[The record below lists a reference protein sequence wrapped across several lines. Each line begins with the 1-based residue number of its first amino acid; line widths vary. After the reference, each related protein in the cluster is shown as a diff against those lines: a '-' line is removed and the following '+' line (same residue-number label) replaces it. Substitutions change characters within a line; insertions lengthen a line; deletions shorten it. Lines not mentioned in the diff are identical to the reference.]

1 MDVTREM
8 STDADFRAVLSE
20 LKNTIPSCHFLAID
34 GEFTGLLVGDKINA
48 YDSPAKQFSKMRQE
62 SMEYLLIEFGLCVF
76 HYNKEKNSFTHRGY
90 NFYVFP
96 RQFSQRSYDPQFR
109 CSSSSLSFLISH
121 GFDFNK
127 LFKDGIHY
135 TTDSQMEPLRANLEE
150 KQKLRNIKSL
160 LQTES
165 IPIPDIHVPLIE
177 DICHRDRIE
186 KFLPIKEPKELQ
198 LDQYNGYIRKLLYQ
212 EVGKR
217 FPHAYLETRTA
228 SDGNR
233 TMFVMRSDGDEN
245 RKKLEDDKIDREIN
259 EVEEATGFCEVINL
273 ISLSRKLVVGH
284 NMMLD
289 LCHILHQF
297 CDTLPFEYKRLLD
310 TKYMASAPPLKD
322 YISSSNLNKL
332 YEILAKDPFSIPS
345 ADAENEYV
353 GYSNDISKSKL
364 HEAGYDAYITG
375 LCFLGMANYL
385 DCANRD
391 HVFHV
396 SFLKDW
402 KTNDLVKLFSPF
414 GSVQVCWLNDTS
426 AYVALN
432 RHDQAKLVQKTLTQ
446 SDSYTVIQY
455 SIYQRHESSC
465 QCGRTYGK
473 AVLACINMTK
483 SLTQLVVSSPTTTN
497 LRKRRSLELQQS
509 ETHEKQLIALKKRSR
524 SSGESS
530 YSKRSIDPIPEEEEG
545 EEEAIAST
553 QYNEQHRTKAS
564 PPYGLTAK
572 HRGA

>member
-1 MDVTREM
+1 MDKE
-8 STDADFRAVLSE
+8 DFRAVLSE

-76 HYNKEKNSFTHRGY
+76 HYNKDKNSFTHRGY

-177 DICHRDRIE
+177 DNFINISLIKLISIDRIE
-186 KFLPIKEPKELQ
+186 KFLAVKEPEELQ
-198 LDQYNGYIRKLLYQ
+198 LDQYNGYVRKLLYQ

-245 RKKLEDDKIDREIN
+245 RKKLEEDKINKEIN

-297 CDTLPFEYKRLLD
+297 CDTLPFEYKGF
-310 TKYMASAPPLKD
+310 K
-322 YISSSNLNKL
+322 
-332 YEILAKDPFSIPS
+332 E
-345 ADAENEYV
+345 
-353 GYSNDISKSKL
+353 
-364 HEAGYDAYITG
+364 
-375 LCFLGMANYL
+375 MAN
-385 DCANRD
+385 NIFKR
-391 HVFHV
+391 
-396 SFLKDW
+396 
-402 KTNDLVKLFSPF
+402 
-414 GSVQVCWLNDTS
+414 
-426 AYVALN
+426 
-432 RHDQAKLVQKTLTQ
+432 QAIGYK
-446 SDSYTVIQY
+446 I
-455 SIYQRHESSC
+455 
-465 QCGRTYGK
+465 YGK
-473 AVLACINMTK
+473 CTSIE
-483 SLTQLVVSSPTTTN
+483 
-497 LRKRRSLELQQS
+497 RSYQF
-509 ETHEKQLIALKKRSR
+509 KQF
-524 SSGESS
+524 
-530 YSKRSIDPIPEEEEG
+530 
-545 EEEAIAST
+545 
-553 QYNEQHRTKAS
+553 EQII
-564 PPYGLTAK
+564 
-572 HRGA
+572 